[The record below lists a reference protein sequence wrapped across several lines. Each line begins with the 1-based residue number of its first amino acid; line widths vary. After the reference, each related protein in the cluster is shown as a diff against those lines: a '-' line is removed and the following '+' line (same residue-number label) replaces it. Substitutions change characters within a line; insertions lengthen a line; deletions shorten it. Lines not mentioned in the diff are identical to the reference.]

1 MFEKVLSQEQEGE
14 RQATD
19 SHQAVQFEVILD
31 GAPEGIEER
40 PSALHAAF
48 AAALFITSVAAFLR
62 FLFVAFNDV
71 LDIMNVYTTCTNVV
85 FIDLFTVMIE

>member
-1 MFEKVLSQEQEGE
+1 M
-14 RQATD
+14 RA
-19 SHQAVQFEVILD
+19 A
-31 GAPEGIEER
+31 GIEER

-71 LDIMNVYTTCTNVV
+71 LDIMNVYRAAEHHVYEYC
-85 FIDLFTVMIE
+85 IYRLITVL

>member
-1 MFEKVLSQEQEGE
+1 MQESLMIVLFRPVPRLWPLLWPGLM
-14 RQATD
+14 RA
-19 SHQAVQFEVILD
+19 A
-31 GAPEGIEER
+31 GIEER

-71 LDIMNVYTTCTNVV
+71 LAGCTGTG
-85 FIDLFTVMIE
+85 TVPEQSSSSPRMSYL